1 MVGSDVRMIWFP
13 VPVQPNRHSARP
25 SRSFHIGGQRITDMH
40 QLLRRAAGLAACL
53 LKNRGVGFFDTDI
66 LSKDHKRE
74 AALQPASLRIAIA
87 VRDETKHITTGD
99 GIQQLQNVGVEL
111 DVCKAML

>member
-1 MVGSDVRMIWFP
+1 MTWYP
-13 VPVQPNRHSARP
+13 VPVQPNRHRAYS
-25 SRSFHIGGQRITDMH
+25 SRAFHIGGQRITDMH

-99 GIQQLQNVGVEL
+99 GIQQRQTSG
-111 DVCKAML
+111 